1 MSNIP
6 RPRSSKVYDGMDR
19 ISQRSLLRGTGVED
33 KDIGKPLIAI
43 ANSFTEINPGHVH
56 LNKLSEF
63 VKKGVWDA
71 GGVPREFNTI
81 SVCDGIAMGHE
92 GMKLSLPSREIIA
105 DSLEIMVG
113 GHGFDAM
120 VCITTCDK
128 IDPGMLMATAR
139 LNIPTIFVLGGPM
152 AAGCPQ
158 WGKYEGKKITVMDLF
173 EVRGLVMS
181 GEIEEKEGAYLE
193 KLCCASPGACAGM
206 FTAMTMQCLIE
217 AMGMTLP
224 YMATA
229 ESMGEQ
235 RELLSYEA
243 GKKIIELLKR
253 DIKPS
258 DIITEQAFKNTI
270 TVDMALGGSTN
281 TVLHLKAV
289 AEELGIDLPLE
300 LFDEIS
306 KKTPHLV
313 NMAPAGRIIIEEL
326 HNAGGI
332 PGVMKTLE
340 DKLDTSLITATG
352 MTIKENLEGKE
363 IYDRE
368 IIRSLDNPIHETG
381 GMAILKG
388 NLAPDRAVAKMAA
401 IDPKMWV
408 FTGTAKV
415 FEREEDA
422 IEAIHGGEIKNGDIV
437 VIRYEGPKGG
447 PGMRE
452 MLASTSAVVGYGL
465 DRVYLLTDGRFS
477 GASRGP
483 CIGHISPEAAVGG
496 PISLVKNGDKISVNI
511 PERSLTLDVPEGVLA
526 ERKKSWKPRPP
537 NVTSGYL
544 ARYARLVTSANQGA
558 VLNS

>member
-6 RPRSSKVYDGMDR
+6 RPRSSKVFDGMDR

-63 VKKGVWDA
+63 VKKGVRDA
-71 GGVPREFNTI
+71 GGLPREFNTI
-81 SVCDGIAMGHE
+81 SVCDGIAMGHD

-173 EVRGLVMS
+173 EVRGQVLS
-181 GEIEEKEGAYLE
+181 GAIDEKEGAYLE

-217 AMGMTLP
+217 ALGMTLP

-235 RELLSYEA
+235 REKLAYDA
-243 GKKIIELLKR
+243 GRKIIELLEK
-253 DIKPS
+253 DLKPS
-258 DIITEQAFKNTI
+258 DIMTEKAFKNAI

-289 AEELGIDLPLE
+289 AEERGIDLPLD

-340 DKLDTSLITATG
+340 DRLDTSLITATG
-352 MTIKENLEGKE
+352 KTIKENLADKE
-363 IYDRE
+363 VFDRE
-368 IIRSLDNPIHETG
+368 IIRPLDNPMHETG

-388 NLAPDRAVAKMAA
+388 NLAPNRAVAKMAA

-408 FTGTAKV
+408 FTGTAKT

-422 IEAIHGGEIKNGDIV
+422 IEAIHGGKVENGDV
-437 VIRYEGPKGG
+437 LVIRYEGPKGG

-496 PISLVKNGDKISVNI
+496 PIALVEDGDKISVNI
-511 PERSLTLDVPEGVLA
+511 PERSLTLDVPEDVLA
-526 ERKKSWKPRPP
+526 KRRENWKPRPP
-537 NVTSGYL
+537 NVTTGYL
-544 ARYARLVTSANQGA
+544 ARYAKQVTSADRGA
-558 VLNS
+558 VLES

>member
-1 MSNIP
+1 MSDIP
-6 RPRSSKVYDGMDR
+6 RPRSSKVFDGMDR
-19 ISQRSLLRGTGVED
+19 ISQRSLLRGTGVEN
-33 KDIGKPLIAI
+33 KDIKKPLIAI

-56 LNKLSEF
+56 LRKIAEK
-63 VKKGVWDA
+63 VKEGVIAA
-71 GGVPREFNTI
+71 GGLPREFDTI

-92 GMKLSLPSREIIA
+92 GMKMSLPSRELIA
-105 DSLEIMVG
+105 DSIEIMIG
-113 GHGFDAM
+113 AHGFDAM
-120 VCITTCDK
+120 VCVTTCDK

-139 LNIPTIFVLGGPM
+139 LDIPTIFVLGGPM
-152 AAGCPQ
+152 AAGCPT

-173 EVRGLVMS
+173 EVRGLLMKGDIS
-181 GEIEEKEGAYLE
+181 EEEGAYLE
-193 KLCCASPGACAGM
+193 GLCCASPGACAGM

-217 AMGMTLP
+217 AIGMTLP

-229 ESMGEQ
+229 ESMGKF
-235 RELLSYEA
+235 REKLAYES
-243 GKKIIELLKR
+243 GKQIIELLKQDLR
-253 DIKPS
+253 PS
-258 DIITEQAFKNTI
+258 KIMTMQAFKNAI

-289 AEELGIDLPLE
+289 AEERGLDLPLE

-306 KKTPHLV
+306 KNTPHLV

-340 DKLDTSLITATG
+340 SKLDTSLITTTG
-352 MTIKENLEGKE
+352 KTIKENLVDKKVS
-363 IYDRE
+363 DRN
-368 IIRSLDNPIHETG
+368 IIHSLEDPVHKTG

-388 NLAPDRAVAKMAA
+388 SLAPNRAVAKMAA

-422 IEAIHGGEIKNGDIV
+422 IEAIHGGKIQNGDVV

-465 DRVYLLTDGRFS
+465 DQVYLLTDGRFS

-483 CIGHISPEAAVGG
+483 CIGHIAPEAAVGG
-496 PISLVKNGDKISVNI
+496 PIALVMNGDKISVNI
-511 PERSLTLDVPEGVLA
+511 PERSLTLDVPESVLA
-526 ERKKSWKPRPP
+526 ERRKNWKPLPP
-537 NVTSGYL
+537 NVTTGYL
-544 ARYARLVTSANQGA
+544 SRYAKQVTSADRGA
-558 VLNS
+558 ILES

>member
-6 RPRSSKVYDGMDR
+6 RPRSSKVFDGMDR

-56 LNKLSEF
+56 LNKLSEL
-63 VKKGVWDA
+63 VKKGVRDA
-71 GGVPREFNTI
+71 GGLPREFNTI

-120 VCITTCDK
+120 ICITTCDK

-152 AAGCPQ
+152 AAGCPE

-173 EVRGLVMS
+173 EVRGQVLS
-181 GEIEEKEGAYLE
+181 GAIDEKEGAYLE

-217 AMGMTLP
+217 ALGMTLP

-235 RELLSYEA
+235 REKLAYEA
-243 GKKIIELLKR
+243 GRKIIELLEK
-253 DIKPS
+253 DLKPS
-258 DIITEQAFKNTI
+258 DIMTEKAFKNAV

-289 AEELGIDLPLE
+289 AEERGIDLPLD

-340 DKLDTSLITATG
+340 KRLDTSLITATG
-352 MTIKENLEGKE
+352 KTIKENLADKKVF
-363 IYDRE
+363 DRE
-368 IIRSLDNPIHETG
+368 IIRPLDNPMHETG

-388 NLAPDRAVAKMAA
+388 NLAPNQAVAKMAA

-408 FTGTAKV
+408 FTGTAKT

-422 IEAIHGGEIKNGDIV
+422 IEAIHGGKVENGDV
-437 VIRYEGPKGG
+437 LVIRYEGPKGG

-496 PISLVKNGDKISVNI
+496 PIALVEDGDKISVNI
-511 PERSLTLDVPEGVLA
+511 PERSLTLDVPEDVLA
-526 ERKKSWKPRPP
+526 KRRENWKPRPP
-537 NVTSGYL
+537 NVTTGYL
-544 ARYARLVTSANQGA
+544 ARYAKQVTSADRGA
-558 VLNS
+558 VLES

>member
-1 MSNIP
+1 MSDIP
-6 RPRSSKVYDGMDR
+6 RPRSSKVFDGMDR

-33 KDIGKPLIAI
+33 KDIKKPLIAI

-56 LNKLSEF
+56 LRKIAEK
-63 VKKGVWDA
+63 VAEGVRVA
-71 GGVPREFNTI
+71 GGVPREFDTI

-92 GMKLSLPSREIIA
+92 GMKLSLPSRELIA
-105 DSLEIMVG
+105 DSVEIMIG
-113 GHGFDAM
+113 AHGFDAM

-152 AAGCPQ
+152 AAGCPT
-158 WGKYEGKKITVMDLF
+158 WGRYEGKKITVMDLF
-173 EVRGLVMS
+173 EVRGLLMK
-181 GEIEEKEGAYLE
+181 GEISQEEGAYLE
-193 KLCCASPGACAGM
+193 GLCCGSPGACAGM

-217 AMGMTLP
+217 ALGMTLP

-229 ESMGEQ
+229 ESMGKQ
-235 RELLSYEA
+235 REELAYES
-243 GKKIIELLKR
+243 GKQIIELLKR
-253 DIKPS
+253 DLTPS
-258 DIITEQAFKNTI
+258 KIMTDIAFRNAI

-289 AEELGIDLPLE
+289 AEELGIELPLD
-300 LFDEIS
+300 LFDDIS
-306 KKTPHLV
+306 SKTPHLV
-313 NMAPAGRIIIEEL
+313 NMAPAGRVIIEQL

-340 DKLDTSLITATG
+340 GRLDTSVITSTG
-352 MTIKENLEGKE
+352 KTLKENLKGKE
-363 IYDRE
+363 VYDRE
-368 IIRSLDNPIHETG
+368 IIRPLDNPIHKTG
-381 GMAILKG
+381 GMAILEG
-388 NLAPDRAVAKMAA
+388 NLAPNKAVTKMAA

-422 IEAIHGGEIKNGDIV
+422 VEAIHGGKVKNGDV
-437 VIRYEGPKGG
+437 LVIRYEGPKGG

-496 PISLVKNGDKISVNI
+496 PIALVENGDKISVNI
-511 PERSLTLDVPEGVLA
+511 PERSLTLDVPESVLE
-526 ERKKSWKPRPP
+526 ERRRNWRPRPP
-537 NVTSGYL
+537 NVTTGYL
-544 ARYARLVTSANQGA
+544 ARYAKLVTSADRGA
-558 VLNS
+558 ILES

>member
-6 RPRSSKVYDGMDR
+6 RPRSSKVFDGMDR

-33 KDIGKPLIAI
+33 KDIGRPLIAI

-63 VKKGVWDA
+63 VKKGVRDA
-71 GGVPREFNTI
+71 GGLPREFNTI
-81 SVCDGIAMGHE
+81 SVCDGIAMGHD

-139 LNIPTIFVLGGPM
+139 LDIPTIFVLGGPM
-152 AAGCPQ
+152 AAGCPE

-173 EVRGLVMS
+173 EVRGQVLS
-181 GEIEEKEGAYLE
+181 GAIDEKEGAYLE

-217 AMGMTLP
+217 ALGMTLP

-235 RELLSYEA
+235 REKLAYDA
-243 GKKIIELLKR
+243 GRKIIELLEKNL
-253 DIKPS
+253 KPS
-258 DIITEQAFKNTI
+258 DIMSEKAFKNAI

-289 AEELGIDLPLE
+289 AEERGIDLPLD

-306 KKTPHLV
+306 KRTPHLV

-340 DKLDTSLITATG
+340 DGLDTSLITATG
-352 MTIKENLEGKE
+352 KTIKENLADKE
-363 IYDRE
+363 VFDRE
-368 IIRSLDNPIHETG
+368 IIRPLDNPMHETG

-388 NLAPDRAVAKMAA
+388 NLAPNRAVAKMAA

-408 FTGTAKV
+408 FTGTAKTW
-415 FEREEDA
+415 
-422 IEAIHGGEIKNGDIV
+422 I
-437 VIRYEGPKGG
+437 
-447 PGMRE
+447 
-452 MLASTSAVVGYGL
+452 
-465 DRVYLLTDGRFS
+465 
-477 GASRGP
+477 
-483 CIGHISPEAAVGG
+483 
-496 PISLVKNGDKISVNI
+496 
-511 PERSLTLDVPEGVLA
+511 
-526 ERKKSWKPRPP
+526 
-537 NVTSGYL
+537 
-544 ARYARLVTSANQGA
+544 
-558 VLNS
+558 